1 MDIKNMLKSAN
12 IKKESKQ
19 THQLYTVWGEKL
31 DPKNVLTEYPRPQ
44 LKRENYT
51 ILNGYWACGF
61 TKAGDEKPAAWE
73 QTIVV
78 PFSPESVLSGVNRQL
93 KPDEALWY
101 ERSFWLDPFGG
112 ERIILHFGAVDQSC
126 VVYVNDKEAG
136 RHMGGYLSFDLDITE
151 FVEQG
156 ENLLTVKV
164 RDVSDTSY
172 HSRGKQRLK
181 SGGIFYTA
189 QSGIWQ
195 TVWME
200 RVPHNYIRN
209 LWITPRYD
217 EESVEISVD
226 VSENSSGATAG
237 LTESDEKSFGACG
250 NTAGNMNP
258 AIRVKVRAKDQVI
271 FDGEFS
277 ENKFVIPVKDMIS
290 WSPENPFLYDLTV
303 TVGKDQVESYFAMR
317 CFTKEADEQGIPR
330 LCLNHKPYFMN
341 GVLDQGYWPD
351 GLMTAPSDEA
361 LIYDIETMKSLGFN
375 MLRKHCKLEPMRW
388 YYHCDRLGMIVWQD
402 MLNGGT
408 DYHMWVVTYL
418 PTILPKL
425 RIKDKHYRL
434 FSRRD
439 KEGREEWCRECEAT
453 VRQLYNCP
461 CLGSWVVFN
470 EAWGQFDANAGTELV
485 KSLDNTRPIDQAS
498 GWYDQKGGDIYSVHN
513 YFRKQKVERDKC
525 GRAFVI
531 SEYGGY
537 AWCVPGHS
545 FSEGVF
551 GYRNYTDQDSLD
563 AGYRKLLDGEVF
575 PLVEKGL
582 SAAVYTQVS
591 DIEEEVNGLMTYDRK
606 VVKVKR

>member
-1 MDIKNMLKSAN
+1 MDLKNMLKSAN

-19 THQLYTVWGEKL
+19 TYQLYTVWGENL
-31 DPKNVLTEYPRPQ
+31 DPENVLKEYPRPQ
-44 LKRENYT
+44 LKRESYT
-51 ILNGYWACGF
+51 NLNGYWSYAF
-61 TKAGDEKPAAWE
+61 TKAEAEKPADWDGK
-73 QTIVV
+73 ILV

-93 KPDEALWY
+93 KPEEALWY
-101 ERSFWLDPFGG
+101 ERAFVVDSVEE
-112 ERIILHFGAVDQSC
+112 ERVLLHFGAVDQSC
-126 VVYVNDKEAG
+126 VVYVNDREAG
-136 RHMGGYLSFDLDITE
+136 RHTGGYLSFDLDITE
-151 FVEQG
+151 FMHAG

-195 TVWME
+195 TVWLE
-200 RVPHNYIRN
+200 KVPQRYVKG

-217 EESVEISVD
+217 EASVEISVEMSEPGAARGEVKAGSANAD
-226 VSENSSGATAG
+226 VHTG
-237 LTESDEKSFGACG
+237 
-250 NTAGNMNP
+250 P
-258 AIRVKVRAKDQVI
+258 IRVQVRERETVI
-271 FDGEFS
+271 FDRQFS
-277 ENKFVIPVKDMIS
+277 EDRFVIPLNEMIS
-290 WSPENPFLYDLTV
+290 WTPENPFLYDLTV
-303 TVGKDQVESYFAMR
+303 AVGEDRVESYFAMR
-317 CFTKEADEQGIPR
+317 CFTKEVDAQGVPR
-330 LCLNHKPYFMN
+330 LCLNHKPYFLN

-351 GLMTAPSDEA
+351 GLMTAPDDEA
-361 LIYDIETMKSLGFN
+361 LIFDIETMKSLGFN

-388 YYHCDRLGMIVWQD
+388 YYHCDRLGMVVWQD

-408 DYHMWVVTYL
+408 DYHMWAVTYL
-418 PTILPKL
+418 PTVLPKL
-425 RIKDKHYRL
+425 RIKDNHYRL
-434 FSRRD
+434 FSRQD
-439 KEGREEWCRECEAT
+439 EAGREEWRRECEAT
-453 VRQLYNCP
+453 IRQLYNCP
-461 CLGSWVVFN
+461 SLGAWVVFN
-470 EAWGQFDANAGTELV
+470 EAWGQFDANENTELV
-485 KSLDNTRPIDQAS
+485 RSLDNIRPIDQAS

-513 YFRKQKVERDKC
+513 YFRKQKVEKDEC

-551 GYRNYTDQDSLD
+551 GYRNYTDGESLN
-563 AGYRKLLDGEVF
+563 AGYRRLLATEVF

-606 VVKVKR
+606 IVKVK

>member
-1 MDIKNMLKSAN
+1 MDLKNMLKSAK

-31 DPKNVLTEYPRPQ
+31 NPDQVLPEYPRPQ
-44 LKRENYT
+44 LRRENYT
-51 ILNGYWACGF
+51 ILNGCWACEF
-61 TKAGDEKPAAWE
+61 AGAEEEKPVMGDRL
-73 QTIVV
+73 ILV

-101 ERSFWLDPFGG
+101 ERSFWLEPFPR

-126 VVYVNDKEAG
+126 IVYLNGREAG
-136 RHMGGYLSFDLDITE
+136 RHQGGYLSFDLDITE

-181 SGGIFYTA
+181 SGWIFYTA

-200 RVPHNYIRN
+200 RVPQNYVRN

-217 EESVEISVD
+217 EEAVEIRVD
-226 VSENSSGATAG
+226 VSKNVSGAAG
-237 LTESDEKSFGACG
+237 EKTIEAPVC
-250 NTAGNMNP
+250 P
-258 AIRVKVRAKDQVI
+258 IRVEVRAKEQVI
-271 FDGEFS
+271 FAGEFG
-277 ENKFVIPVKDMIS
+277 EDKFVIPVKEMIS

-303 TVGKDQVESYFAMR
+303 TMGEDRVESYFAMR
-317 CFTKEADEQGIPR
+317 TFTKEVDEQGIPR
-330 LCLNHKPYFMN
+330 LCLNHKPYFLN

-388 YYHCDRLGMIVWQD
+388 YYHCDRLGMVVWQD

-408 DYHMWVVTYL
+408 DYHLWAVTHL

-425 RIKDKHYRL
+425 RIKDSHYRL
-434 FSRRD
+434 FSRQD
-439 KEGREEWCRECEAT
+439 EAGREEWRRECEAT

-461 CLGSWVVFN
+461 CIGAWVVFN

-485 KSLDNTRPIDQAS
+485 RSLDDTRPIDQAS
-498 GWYDQKGGDIYSVHN
+498 GWYDQKGGEIYSVHN
-513 YFRKQKVERDKC
+513 YFRKQKVERDKH

-545 FSEGVF
+545 FSEEVF
-551 GYRNYTDQDSLD
+551 GYRNYTDQESLD
-563 AGYRKLLDGEVF
+563 ADYRKLLDTEVF

-591 DIEEEVNGLMTYDRK
+591 DIEEEVNGLLTYDRK
-606 VVKVKR
+606 VVKVRR

>member
-12 IKKESKQ
+12 IKKESKK
-19 THQLYTVWGEKL
+19 THQLYTVWGENL
-31 DPKNVLTEYPRPQ
+31 DPEKVLVEYPRPQ
-44 LKRENYT
+44 LRREDYT
-51 ILNGYWACGF
+51 NLNGYWSYAF
-61 TKAGDEKPAAWE
+61 TKAEDEKPAEWDG
-73 QTIVV
+73 TILV
-78 PFSPESVLSGVNRQL
+78 PFSPESALSGVNRQL

-101 ERSFWLDPFGG
+101 ERAFWPDACDD
-112 ERIILHFGAVDQSC
+112 ERVILHFGAVDQRC
-126 VVYVNDKEAG
+126 EVYINKKRAG
-136 RHMGGYLSFDLDITE
+136 SHLGGYLSFDLDITE
-151 FVEQG
+151 FVTPG

-195 TVWME
+195 TVWLE
-200 RVPHNYIRN
+200 KVPHNYIRN

-217 EESVEISVD
+217 EDAVEISV
-226 VSENSSGATAG
+226 EMRKSGSKAAY
-237 LTESDEKSFGACG
+237 
-250 NTAGNMNP
+250 P
-258 AIRVKVRAKDQVI
+258 IRVEAKAKDQVI
-271 FDGEFS
+271 FRGEFD
-277 ENKFVIPVKDMIS
+277 EDTFVIPVRDKIS

-303 TVGKDQVESYFAMR
+303 TVGEDKVESYFAMR
-317 CFTKEADEQGIPR
+317 CFTKEDDEQGIPR

-375 MLRKHCKLEPMRW
+375 LLRKHCKLEPMRW

-402 MLNGGT
+402 MLNGGS
-408 DYHMWVVTYL
+408 DYHMWAITYL
-418 PTILPKL
+418 PTVLPKL
-425 RIKDKHYRL
+425 RIKDNHYRL
-434 FSRRD
+434 FSRQD
-439 KEGREEWCRECEAT
+439 AEGREEWRRECEAT
-453 VRQLYNCP
+453 IRQLYNCP
-461 CLGSWVVFN
+461 CIGSWVVFN
-470 EAWGQFDANAGTELV
+470 EAWGQFDANEGTELV
-485 KSLDNTRPIDQAS
+485 RALDKTRLIDQAS

-513 YFRKQKVERDKC
+513 YFRKQKVERDPY

-563 AGYRKLLDGEVF
+563 AGYRKLLDAEVF

-591 DIEEEVNGLMTYDRK
+591 DIEEEVNGLLTYDRK
-606 VVKVKR
+606 LVKVKRIEKENRNES

>member
-1 MDIKNMLKSAN
+1 MDLKNMLKSAN

-19 THQLYTVWGEKL
+19 THQLYTVWGENL
-31 DPKNVLTEYPRPQ
+31 NPDQVLPEYPRPQ

-51 ILNGYWACGF
+51 ILNGYWGCEF
-61 TKAGDEKPAAWE
+61 TGAEDEKPVIGD
-73 QTIVV
+73 QLIVV

-93 KPDEALWY
+93 MPDEALWY
-101 ERSFWLDPFGG
+101 ERAFWMGPFDQ
-112 ERIILHFGAVDQSC
+112 ERILLHFGAVDQSC
-126 VVYVNDKEAG
+126 IVYINDKEAG
-136 RHMGGYLSFDLDITE
+136 RHLGGYLSFDLDITE

-195 TVWME
+195 TVWLE
-200 RVPHNYIRN
+200 RVPLNYVRN

-217 EESVEISVD
+217 EESVEID
-226 VSENSSGATAG
+226 LEVSKNVSGAV
-237 LTESDEKSFGACG
+237 GAK
-250 NTAGNMNP
+250 TIEVP
-258 AIRVKVRAKDQVI
+258 VYPIRVEVRAKNQVI
-271 FDGEFS
+271 FAGEFD
-277 ENKFVIPVKDMIS
+277 EDKFVIPVKDRIS

-303 TVGKDQVESYFAMR
+303 IMGKDRVESYFAMR
-317 CFTKEADEQGIPR
+317 TFTKEVDEQGIPR
-330 LCLNHKPYFMN
+330 LCLNHEPYFLN

-361 LIYDIETMKSLGFN
+361 LIYDIEAMKSLGFN

-388 YYHCDRLGMIVWQD
+388 YYHCDRLGMVVWQD

-408 DYHMWVVTYL
+408 DYHLWAVTYL
-418 PTILPKL
+418 PTVLPKL
-425 RIKDKHYRL
+425 RIKDNHYRL
-434 FSRRD
+434 FSRQD
-439 KEGREEWCRECEAT
+439 VEGREEWRRECEAT

-461 CLGSWVVFN
+461 CIGAWVVFN

-485 KSLDNTRPIDQAS
+485 RSLDSTRPIDQAS
-498 GWYDQKGGDIYSVHN
+498 GWYDQKGGEIYSVHN
-513 YFRKQKVERDKC
+513 YFRKQKVERDKY

-551 GYRNYTDQDSLD
+551 GYRNYNGQDSLD
-563 AGYRKLLDGEVF
+563 AGYRKLLDTELF

-606 VVKVKR
+606 VVKVRR

>member
-1 MDIKNMLKSAN
+1 MDLKNMLKSAN
-12 IKKESKQ
+12 IKKESKK
-19 THQLYTVWGEKL
+19 THQLYTVWGENL
-31 DPKNVLTEYPRPQ
+31 DPENVLSEYPRPQ
-44 LKRENYT
+44 MRRENYT
-51 ILNGYWACGF
+51 NLNGYWLYAF
-61 TKAGDEKPAAWE
+61 AGAEDDKPEKWDGK
-73 QTIVV
+73 ILV

-101 ERSFWLDPFGG
+101 ECSFCPKVADR
-112 ERIILHFGAVDQSC
+112 ERVILHFGAVDQSC
-126 VVYVNDKEAG
+126 IVYVNGREAG
-136 RHMGGYLSFDLDITE
+136 RHTGGYLSFELDITE
-151 FVEQG
+151 FVHQG

-181 SGGIFYTA
+181 SGGIFYTV

-195 TVWME
+195 TVWLE
-200 RVPHNYIRN
+200 KVPQAYVKR

-217 EESVEISVD
+217 EESVEISAEMGGEKTAEAMRVQ
-226 VSENSSGATAG
+226 VLAGETEVFNGEISELNA
-237 LTESDEKSFGACG
+237 
-250 NTAGNMNP
+250 
-258 AIRVKVRAKDQVI
+258 
-271 FDGEFS
+271 
-277 ENKFVIPVKDMIS
+277 VIPISDVIS
-290 WSPENPFLYDLTV
+290 WTPENPFLYDLTV
-303 TVGKDQVESYFAMR
+303 TVGEDRVESYFAMR
-317 CFTKEADEQGIPR
+317 CFTKEPDAQGVPR
-330 LCLNHKPYFMN
+330 LCLNHQPYFFN

-361 LIYDIETMKSLGFN
+361 LIFDIETMKSLGFN

-388 YYHCDRLGMIVWQD
+388 YYHCDRLGMVVWQD
-402 MLNGGT
+402 MLNGGS
-408 DYHMWVVTYL
+408 DYHLWAVTYL
-418 PTILPKL
+418 PTVLPKL
-425 RIKDKHYRL
+425 KIKDNHYRL
-434 FSRRD
+434 FSRQD
-439 KEGREEWCRECEAT
+439 EAGREEWRRECEAT
-453 VRQLYNCP
+453 IRQLYNCP
-461 CLGSWVVFN
+461 SIGSWVVFN
-470 EAWGQFDANAGTELV
+470 EAWGQFDANENTELV
-485 KSLDNTRPIDQAS
+485 RSLDSTRPIDQAS

-513 YFRKQKVERDKC
+513 YFRKQKVERDEY

-563 AGYRKLLDGEVF
+563 AGYRKLLDTEVF

-606 VVKVKR
+606 IVKVK